1 MKTLFKILL
10 PLIICSRLYGPPAVS
25 KSNLER
31 TFKLLEFDIPIRVLL
46 DEKKLSSVSWSL
58 SSNGGFV
65 LFAPQA
71 KRKTVVKGTSMK
83 ITFHNGEFLINEQK
97 FSDDHMF
104 ILPLAGLLTQGSIS
118 YDGVFAVTKVRDKAY
133 LVNHLDLE
141 EYLQAVLPYESIPGW
156 PDEVQKAFCITFRS
170 YGIAKILEQRALH
183 AKSKWP
189 YPYDIKSTNAHQV
202 YRGHE
207 KSACFKR
214 IVNETRGIVLAHNK
228 KPILAM
234 FDTACGGVIPAR
246 KKGVH
251 FDKAPYLERKYPCH
265 YCKEHR
271 FYRWEN
277 SYTFDELEQ
286 IFKKE
291 FPSFGS
297 LRDIKVGSFDQAG
310 VAQIIRIKGSHRW
323 FKMTASKFKSLV
335 PNIRSLAFDIRR
347 NGSKIVLN
355 GKGFGH
361 HLGLCQWGAYFM
373 VKKGWDYKK
382 VLAFYYP
389 NTTFMKLTRM
399 PHVNV

>member
-1 MKTLFKILL
+1 MKTLFRVLVPFLL
-10 PLIICSRLYGPPAVS
+10 VGRLVAPPAVS
-25 KSNLER
+25 KANLER

-46 DEKKLSSVSWSL
+46 EEKKLTNLKWSL

-65 LFAPQA
+65 AYSPHN
-71 KRKTVVKGTSMK
+71 KRKTIFKGT
-83 ITFHNGEFLINEQK
+83 TLLVTYRNGAFHINGQK
-97 FSDDHMF
+97 MPDTHMF
-104 ILPLAGLLTQGSIS
+104 ILPLAGLLRKGAVP
-118 YDGVFAVTKVRDKAY
+118 YDGVFSLTKVRDTAY

-156 PDEVQKAFCITFRS
+156 PDEVQKAFCIAFRS
-170 YGIAKILEQRALH
+170 YGISKILEQRALH
-183 AKSKWP
+183 ARSKWP

-207 KSACFKR
+207 KSACFKK
-214 IVNETRGIVLAHNK
+214 IVNDTRGIVLAHNK

-265 YCKEHR
+265 YCKDHR

-277 SYTFDELEQ
+277 SYSFDELEQ
-286 IFKKE
+286 GLKKL
-291 FPSFGS
+291 FPNLGK
-297 LRDIKVGSFDQAG
+297 LREIKVGAYDGAG
-310 VAQIIRIKGSHRW
+310 VAQTIRVRGSSRW
-323 FKMTASKFKSLV
+323 FKIRASKFKSLF
-335 PNIRSLAFDIRR
+335 PNIRSLCFNLTR
-347 NGSKIVLN
+347 NGSKIVVS

-373 VKKGWDYKK
+373 VKKGWDHKK

-389 NTTFMKLTRM
+389 NTYFMKLTRL
-399 PHVNV
+399 P

>member
-1 MKTLFKILL
+1 MKTLFRILL
-10 PLIICSRLYGPPAVS
+10 AVLLVGRIVAPPAVS
-25 KSNLER
+25 KVNLER
-31 TFKLLEFDIPIRVLL
+31 VFKLLKFEIPIRVLL
-46 DEKKLSSVSWSL
+46 EEKKLSQVKWSL

-65 LFAPQA
+65 VYSPHN
-71 KRKTVVKGTSMK
+71 KRKTLFKGTNILVTYRDGAFHINGQK
-83 ITFHNGEFLINEQK
+83 IP
-97 FSDDHMF
+97 DAHMF
-104 ILPLAGLLTQGSIS
+104 ILPLAGLLQKGAVP
-118 YDGVFAVTKVRDKAY
+118 YDGVFSLTKVRDTAY

-156 PDEVQKAFCITFRS
+156 PDEVQKAFCIAFRS
-170 YGIAKILEQRALH
+170 YGISKILEQRALH
-183 AKSKWP
+183 AKSKKA

-207 KSACFKR
+207 KSACFKK

-265 YCKEHR
+265 YCKEHK

-277 SYTFDELEQ
+277 TYSFEQLERGL
-286 IFKKE
+286 KKV
-291 FPSFGS
+291 FPGFGK
-297 LRDIKVGSFDQAG
+297 LREIKIGTYDAAG
-310 VAQIIRIKGSHRW
+310 VVQTVRAKGSHRW
-323 FKMTASKFKSLV
+323 FKLTASKFKSLF
-335 PNIRSLAFDIRR
+335 PNIKSLSFSLTR
-347 NGSKIVLN
+347 NGSKVVVR
-355 GKGFGH
+355 GKGHGH

-373 VKKGWDYKK
+373 VKKGWNHKK

-389 NTTFMKLTRM
+389 NTTFMKLTRL
-399 PHVNV
+399 P